1 MSIDSLVWL
10 FIGSFISWV
19 VLGLVYSFHVEER
32 KPAPPV
38 IRVRIR
44 VQHKPMRLA
53 EDDFYQGC
61 YLSLLNALS
70 KEAKDNL

>member
-1 MSIDSLVWL
+1 MSTDSLALL
-10 FIGSFISWV
+10 FVGAFISWL
-19 VLGLVYSFHVEER
+19 VLGILYSFHVAER
-32 KPAPPV
+32 KPEPPV

-44 VQHKPMRLA
+44 VQHKPMCLA

-61 YLSLLNALS
+61 YESLLNALD